1 MDRLGPE
8 VVALRRRRLGRG
20 LIAAAL
26 GALAI
31 GLALGFLGSG
41 GSILAVPVLIYLLGQ
56 EEKVAIAGSLA
67 VVGAVAAVGAID
79 AARRGAVVWRAAAL
93 FCGAGFA
100 GSSLGAFL
108 GARSNAALQLTLFGC
123 VLMAAA
129 AAMAFRRA
137 PGSPAGGALLPSERS
152 AAKMVLD
159 GLFVG
164 ALTGYV
170 GVGGGFL
177 IVPALTLLG
186 GLPMSLATGTS
197 LVVIAANA
205 GSGFAWHLV
214 LRPQLAGLLD
224 WPVLCAIA
232 LVGAAGSLAGRRLAR
247 RFDDR
252 ALRRAFAVALVVLAA
267 VVLRDALPKL
277 FAAAGTG
284 SGAAI
289 GEPEGR

>member
-1 MDRLGPE
+1 
-8 VVALRRRRLGRG
+8 VIAVA
-20 LIAAAL
+20 A

-67 VVGAVAAVGAID
+67 VVGAVAAAAAID
-79 AARRGAVVWRAAAL
+79 AARRGAVAWRAAVL
-93 FCGAGFA
+93 FGGAGFA
-100 GSSLGAFL
+100 GSSLGALL
-108 GARSNAALQLTLFGC
+108 GARSTGATQLALFGC
-123 VLMAAA
+123 VLLAAA
-129 AAMAFRRA
+129 AAMAFRRPPDTTA
-137 PGSPAGGALLPSERS
+137 HLPTQRS
-152 AAKMVLD
+152 AAKLALD
-159 GLFVG
+159 GLLVG

-186 GLPMSLATGTS
+186 GLPMYLATGTS

-214 LRPQLAGLLD
+214 LRPQLAGVLD
-224 WPVLCAIA
+224 WPVLGAIA
-232 LVGAAGSLAGRRLAR
+232 LVGMAGSLAGRRLAR

-252 ALRRAFAVALVVLAA
+252 ALRRAFAVALVLLALF
-267 VVLRDALPKL
+267 VLRDALPRAL
-277 FAAAGTG
+277 AY
-284 SGAAI
+284 
-289 GEPEGR
+289 

>member
-1 MDRLGPE
+1 MECLGPHGR
-8 VVALRRRRLGRG
+8 ALRFGRFGQG

-41 GSILAVPVLIYLLGQ
+41 GSILAVPVLIYLLHQ

-67 VVGAVAAVGAID
+67 VVGAVAAAGAVD
-79 AARRGAVVWRAAAL
+79 AARRGAVAWRAVAL
-93 FCGAGFA
+93 FGGAGFV
-100 GSSLGAFL
+100 GSAIGALL
-108 GARSNAALQLTLFGC
+108 GARSSGATQLTLFGL
-123 VLMAAA
+123 VLLAAA

-137 PGSPAGGALLPSERS
+137 PQPLDVLTPSPHRRS
-152 AAKMVLD
+152 AGKMLLD
-159 GLFVG
+159 GLLVG

-186 GLPMSLATGTS
+186 GLPMFLATGTS

-205 GSGFAWHLV
+205 GSGFVWN
-214 LRPQLAGLLD
+214 LALHPDLATRLD
-224 WPVLCAIA
+224 WPVLAGIA
-232 LVGAAGSLAGRRLAR
+232 LVGMIGSLAGRRLAR

-252 ALRRAFAVALVVLAA
+252 ALRRAFAAALVLLAA
-267 VVLRDALPKL
+267 YILRDAIPRVLSGLEALP
-277 FAAAGTG
+277 
-284 SGAAI
+284 SPI
-289 GEPEGR
+289 S